1 MMAAR
6 DSLPERDGM
15 KQGRG
20 GRVRFL
26 ELAVSIGVVCASVA
40 GIAGR
45 LEGEES
51 AKEAPGPTG
60 EEPSKEGKGGS
71 PPASRKLG
79 IDEEY
84 VRANLEKR
92 LSPTSISFL
101 DDGRVRLTFDFES
114 KTEEQ
119 SGAFLPNIS
128 KKSNEVFRWT
138 NRDDEYWA
146 SGLSTTTLQKAEHQ
160 IGVKIANAGAAHLDL
175 WFTDEVEAEIDYYS
189 AVNSTKKQL
198 VAVVF
203 TNESK
208 KSIGSDLGVQCLT
221 LSSGKPV
228 KTVDGEP
235 DPLKVHTLAR
245 LKLVVKNGSYEAW
258 RDGKQKAK
266 AEYKK
271 KDFASG
277 RVGIVWSNVG
287 SFINRLEISGKLDYK
302 KVAADL
308 RKKK

>member
-1 MMAAR
+1 
-6 DSLPERDGM
+6 M
-15 KQGRG
+15 KQGSSRC
-20 GRVRFL
+20 VRFL
-26 ELAVSIGVVCASVA
+26 PLAVFIGVVCASVG

-51 AKEAPGPTG
+51 GKEAQGPTG
-60 EEPSKEGKGGS
+60 KEPAGEGKGGS
-71 PPASRKLG
+71 PPPSRKLG

-84 VRANLEKR
+84 VRGNLEKR
-92 LSPTSISFL
+92 LSPTSVAFD
-101 DDGRVRLTFDFES
+101 DDGRVRLSFDFES
-114 KTEEQ
+114 KTEDQ
-119 SGAFLPNIS
+119 SAAFLPKIS
-128 KKSNEVFRWT
+128 KSPNDVFRWT
-138 NRDDEYWA
+138 NRGDEYWA
-146 SGLSTTTLQKAEHQ
+146 SGVTTTTTLERAEHQ
-160 IGVKIANAGAAHLDL
+160 IGVKISNAGAALLDL
-175 WFTDEVEAEIDYYS
+175 WFTDDVEAEIDYYS

-208 KSIGSDLGVQCLT
+208 KSIGSDMGVQCLT
-221 LSSGKPV
+221 LSGGKPV
-228 KTVDGEP
+228 KTVDGAA
-235 DPLKVHTLAR
+235 DPLNVHTLAR

-287 SFINRLEISGKLDYK
+287 SFINRLEVSGKLDYK